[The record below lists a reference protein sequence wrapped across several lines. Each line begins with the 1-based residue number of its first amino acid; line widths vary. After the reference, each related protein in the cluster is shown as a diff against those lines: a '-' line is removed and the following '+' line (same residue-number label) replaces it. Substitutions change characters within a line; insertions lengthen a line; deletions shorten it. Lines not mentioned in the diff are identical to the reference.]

1 MICISCI
8 VEGKGEVV
16 ALPILIR
23 RIRERIAPELWVDV
37 PQPVLTDRSK
47 IVRQGHIAQTGEFER
62 ALRLAIAKLN
72 GPGAILILLDSDDD
86 CPAQLGPALLQEAKR
101 LRADVPIVTI
111 FAHREYEAWFLAAAE
126 SLRGVRG
133 LPDNLETPSEPESI
147 RGTKEWLTKHL
158 PSGQKY
164 SPTVDQAALTA
175 QFDLELALERSAS
188 FRKLYRDVESLLN
201 QLRS

>member
-8 VEGKGEVV
+8 VEGDGEIQ
-16 ALPILIR
+16 ALPILIW
-23 RIRERIAPELWVDV
+23 RIVEHIVPGLWVDV
-37 PQPVLTDRSK
+37 PRPVLVNRSD
-47 IVRQGHIAQTGEFER
+47 IVQKGKIAQSGKLEKMIQ
-62 ALRLAIAKLN
+62 LAHANLKDQ
-72 GPGAILILLDSDDD
+72 GAILILLDSDDD

-101 LRADVPIVTI
+101 LRTDVPIVTI

-126 SLRGVRG
+126 SLRGIRG
-133 LPDNLETPSEPESI
+133 LPGNLETPPEPESI
-147 RGTKEWLTKHL
+147 RGTKEWLTKRL